1 MTTEQTTKPAAGRS
15 RGRPKLNDVA
25 LIENE
30 LLAIALKEFLQHGYG
45 GASMSRVVEAAG
57 VSKTT
62 LYSRF
67 PSKEALFRA
76 IMYLHIDTLPAT
88 MSLHTPTGLPDLETG
103 LKFYANHVLGVSFKG
118 DLLEVNRLIYSEAR
132 RFPELGRAAA
142 ERSQLGVTQIT
153 DFIRKCAVRDGIPC
167 RDPVAVAE
175 AFIFMMR
182 GWYVDVMLTKRK
194 LSAAVRTQWV
204 ERAVRVLIA
213 DRSQW

>member
-1 MTTEQTTKPAAGRS
+1 MTAGQTIKATSGRS
-15 RGRPKLNDVA
+15 RGRPKQDDVA
-25 LIENE
+25 LIESE

-45 GASMSRVVEAAG
+45 GASMSRVVKAAG

-76 IMYLHIDTLPAT
+76 IMYLHIDTLPAA
-88 MSLHTPTGLPDLETG
+88 MSLGTATGLPDLETG

-142 ERSQLGVTQIT
+142 ERSQLGITQIT
-153 DFIRKCAVRDGIPC
+153 DFICKCAIRDGIPC
-167 RDPVAVAE
+167 KDPAAVAE

-182 GWYVDVMLTKRK
+182 GWYIDVMITKRK
-194 LSAAVRTQWV
+194 LSAAVREQWV
-204 ERAVRVLIA
+204 ERAVRVLIS
-213 DRSQW
+213 DRHQW